1 MKVQKTPR
9 KAGPSKSSK
18 APEPNPKELDRQ
30 QRLEPSQDITKLLS
44 EHITSL
50 KNENNELRGQFKQ
63 LVEMLD
69 KKFESMD
76 QADQEKLTQVRVDSV
91 QPEQQDPRSEGL
103 LNKKIGDTSF
113 GEALSSIASIAKA
126 WQQQTAMDRDS
137 QGVNSLKDF
146 MAEIGQSV
154 FSDFVKTKGLK
165 VAQST
170 AEETTASAYG

>member
-18 APEPNPKELDRQ
+18 APEPSVINSAEQVGLDGV
-30 QRLEPSQDITKLLS
+30 SIKLLTDT
-44 EHITSL
+44 IATL
-50 KNENNELRGQFKQ
+50 KNENTEMRSQFKQ

-69 KKFESMD
+69 KKFESMG
-76 QADQEKLTQVRVDSV
+76 QADQEALAKVRTDSV

-126 WQQQTAMDRDS
+126 WQQQTSMDRDS

>member
-18 APEPNPKELDRQ
+18 APEPSVINSAEQVGLDGV
-30 QRLEPSQDITKLLS
+30 SIKLLTDT
-44 EHITSL
+44 ITTL
-50 KNENNELRGQFKQ
+50 KNENNEMRSQFKQ

-69 KKFESMD
+69 KKFESMG
-76 QADQEKLTQVRVDSV
+76 QVKGQEALAKVRTDSV

-126 WQQQTAMDRDS
+126 WQQQTSMDRDS